1 MFGERGEDFMKSKH
15 IAESGL
21 FVALTIVILYA
32 ASILPISTLS
42 ILTVA
47 SCLIPIS
54 IIRTSIKNTI
64 LVYIAS
70 AALSFFLVKTNI
82 ALYYI
87 LFFGVYGIIK
97 YFIEK
102 AKNLPLE
109 LFLKLIAFNILL
121 GIAYLIIANFLGI
134 LSPKFSLPILWIT
147 AQIIFLIYDYAITL
161 IISFFLNRFHKHI

>member
-1 MFGERGEDFMKSKH
+1 MKSKH

-21 FVALTIVILYA
+21 LVGLTVVVLYA

-54 IIRTSIKNTI
+54 IIRTSIKSTI

-70 AALSFFLVKTNI
+70 SALSLFLIPTDI
-82 ALYYI
+82 ALYYT

-97 YFIEK
+97 HLIEK
-102 AKNLPLE
+102 IKNLLLE
-109 LFLKLIAFNILL
+109 LLLKLITFNILL
-121 GIAYLIIANFLGI
+121 ALNYLIVKNFLGI
-134 LSPKFSLPILWIT
+134 LSPEFPLYILWLA
-147 AQIIFLIYDYAITL
+147 AQVIFLVYDYSLTL